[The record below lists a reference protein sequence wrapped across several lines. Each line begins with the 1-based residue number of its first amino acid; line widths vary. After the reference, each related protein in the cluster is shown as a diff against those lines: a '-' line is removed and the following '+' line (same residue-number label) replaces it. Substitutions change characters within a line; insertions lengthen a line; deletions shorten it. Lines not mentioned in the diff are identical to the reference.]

1 MPADTASFYSKT
13 RAARKII
20 VVDLGFLGDTVHLL
34 PSLKEI
40 KRNYPEAAL
49 HVMTTPVGCEVLAL
63 APWVDRA
70 WAVEMSKEKRTL
82 RQQWQ
87 VIRAV
92 RGERFDVA
100 FNFTA
105 ADRTLFMTTLTG
117 APWRIAYSGGRPH
130 FWKKWL
136 IRNWM
141 EIPTSTQPAY
151 ERRRQMLAGCGLQ
164 LAEARFDLEPS
175 PAARTWAAANV
186 PEGAIHFS
194 INATAYLREWAVEH
208 WASLAKQIWRVRP
221 GTPLVAT
228 ASGKPRELARLKA
241 FKAALE
247 GGQLQTFEELSIPQL
262 TALLERCALH
272 VGPDSGVLH
281 VAMACGVPTVSLF
294 PESSGMW
301 SWLPR

>member
-130 FWKKWL
+130 FWKKCTFHRAGL
-136 IRNWM
+136 R
-141 EIPTSTQPAY
+141 TPAPD
-151 ERRRQMLAGCGLQ
+151 
-164 LAEARFDLEPS
+164 AR
-175 PAARTWAAANV
+175 
-186 PEGAIHFS
+186 
-194 INATAYLREWAVEH
+194 
-208 WASLAKQIWRVRP
+208 RVRIAV
-221 GTPLVAT
+221 GRGSVRSRAI
-228 ASGKPRELARLKA
+228 PRRPNLGRGERAGRRNSFFNQRNGIPERMGGRTLGQFGEADLARSSRNA
-241 FKAALE
+241 PRGDGE
-247 GGQLQTFEELSIPQL
+247 WQT
-262 TALLERCALH
+262 A
-272 VGPDSGVLH
+272 
-281 VAMACGVPTVSLF
+281 
-294 PESSGMW
+294 
-301 SWLPR
+301 